1 MQKSEQGKLEIA
13 TVYTQFHQVLFRFI
27 KSKINNHHDAEDI
40 LHNVFIKV
48 ANGINDL
55 SRKEKLQSWIYS
67 IARNAIIDHYRA
79 KAGKRDIYY
88 ETEGDISQTFTD
100 EEYND
105 TTKGL
110 DCCLLAFVDQLPEE
124 YRRIIRDVD
133 LNGAKQKDL
142 TEKYDLAYPSI
153 RSRVQ
158 RGREK
163 LKQLL
168 LDCCS
173 VDWDNRGNILEVNA
187 KSCKHE
193 GSNCAK

>member
-1 MQKSEQGKLEIA
+1 MQKNTQDKIEVA
-13 TVYTQFHQVLFRFI
+13 AVYTQFHQVLLSFI
-27 KSKINNHHDAEDI
+27 KSKVNNHHDAEDI
-40 LHNVFIKV
+40 LQNVFIKV

-55 SRKEKLQSWIYS
+55 NRKEKLQSWIYS
-67 IARNAIIDHYRA
+67 IARHSIIDHYRT
-79 KAGKRDIYY
+79 KAGKKDSTVDADDLL
-88 ETEGDISQTFTD
+88 ESFSD

-110 DCCLLAFVDQLPEE
+110 DCCLLGFVDQLPEE
-124 YRRIIRDVD
+124 YRNIIIDVD

-142 TEKYDLAYPSI
+142 TEKYDLAYPSV

-168 LDCCS
+168 LDCCNIQ
-173 VDWDNRGNILEVNA
+173 WDNRGNILEVGTRSCNA
-187 KSCKHE
+187 DSGSCTK
-193 GSNCAK
+193 